1 MKMIRK
7 VLDKLLNVLAGTS
20 FLVMTILT
28 CWQVFTRFILKN
40 PSSWSEEL
48 ISYLF
53 AWASLLGAVLV
64 TGERGH
70 MNIPILVERLN
81 PLGQKIL
88 NSLGELIAL
97 VFSAAILIYG
107 GMQIYTLAMGQM
119 TSSLGVPIGVFYVL
133 LPVCG
138 VFSVIYTIL
147 NIVDIWNGTELEK
160 EEGEIDGY

>member
-1 MKMIRK
+1 MKKIRK
-7 VLDKLLNVLAGTS
+7 ALDRLLNVLAGTC
-20 FLVMTILT
+20 FLAMTVLT
-28 CWQVFTRFILKN
+28 CWQVFTRFVLKN

-70 MNIPILVERLN
+70 MDIPIFVEKLN
-81 PLGQKIL
+81 PPGQKIL
-88 NSLGELIAL
+88 NCFGELVAL

-107 GMQIYTLAMGQM
+107 GTQINILAMGQM
-119 TSSLGVPIGVFYVL
+119 TSSLGVAVGVFYIL

-138 VFSVIYTIL
+138 VFSVVYTIL
-147 NIVDIWNGTELEK
+147 NIVDIWSGTQ
-160 EEGEIDGY
+160 EERKVE